1 MKLEISNIMQKGFD
15 KDPVFDEK
23 YLGTKAKSYGSKINT
38 NFHGKIISEESNH
51 CVCLSV
57 TLLDSVYKIGK
68 SYYPQV
74 YLEECKYV
82 AKENKVAKYV
92 DADLELDSSENFDV
106 E

>member
-38 NFHGKIISEESNH
+38 NFHGKITPEESNH

-57 TLLDSVYKIGK
+57 TLLDSVYKISK

-74 YLEECKYV
+74 CLEECKMLQ
-82 AKENKVAKYV
+82 KKTRWLNM
-92 DADLELDSSENFDV
+92 
-106 E
+106 